1 MSRQAEEAAGTELS
15 EEGEPFDDEYDELDD
30 DTPPY
35 TSWLSRVGQ
44 SSATVW
50 AVMLVSSIASLVAS
64 LVLSIDAITLAK
76 DPTANLGCNI
86 NSVISCGTVGTSWQA
101 SLLGFPNAFLG
112 LIAEP
117 VVITIAVASL
127 GGVKFPRWFMLSAQ
141 VVYTIGFLFAYWLF
155 YEAMYNI
162 GALCPWCTLVT
173 VATTLVFFEMTHVNI
188 RDDNLFLPRRLQDS
202 LAWAVRANLDLLV
215 VVAWLLVLA
224 LLVVAHY
231 GNALFA

>member
-1 MSRQAEEAAGTELS
+1 MSRQAEEAEDVET
-15 EEGEPFDDEYDELDD
+15 FDDDLDD
-30 DTPPY
+30 GSTPDS
-35 TSWLSRVGQ
+35 SWLSRVGQ
-44 SSATVW
+44 SSATIWV
-50 AVMLVSSIASLVAS
+50 VMLVSSIASLAAS

-76 DPTANLGCNI
+76 DPTASLGCNI
-86 NSVISCGTVGTSWQA
+86 NQVLSCGTVGASWQA

-117 VVITIAVASL
+117 VVITIAIASL

-141 VVYTIGFLFAYWLF
+141 VVYTAGFLFAYWLF
-155 YEAMYNI
+155 YEAMFNI
-162 GALCPWCTLVT
+162 GALCPWCMLVT

-215 VVAWLLVLA
+215 VVVWLLGLA